1 MRGESPLQLLFLTQ
15 TYPRFEGDTAG
26 PFIRDLARALV
37 RGGDRLTVLT
47 PHAEGVA
54 AAWDDGGVEVV
65 SFRYAPERREVL
77 GYGRSL
83 EADERVKGAAALA
96 APLYALAARR
106 AVRRQLGRR
115 RFDLVHAHW
124 IVPNG
129 IVAAAAG
136 PPAGQARAPLAIGL
150 HGSDV
155 FLAEKAGVRTFA
167 RWALSRARLLTGCS
181 PELVDRVRAL
191 GFPAERSRVIPYGV
205 DVATFSPAPE
215 RRPLWRRR
223 LGIPEEAPLLL
234 GVGRMA
240 TKKGF
245 QVLIEILPALLAE
258 FPELRV
264 VLAGGGDLL
273 ERFREAARPWGERV
287 HLPGPVL
294 RDTLPDLYRA
304 ADLFVLP
311 AVHDGKGN
319 VDGLPN
325 VILEAMASGLPVVAS
340 GISGIPLAVEDGRTG
355 LLVAERDPAAL
366 LGALRRLLADPAAA
380 RSMGERGRRKA
391 EAELTWDAVA
401 ARYREGYLAA
411 LGSPLPMPV

>member
-1 MRGESPLQLLFLTQ
+1 MNGRPLDLLFLTQ

-26 PFIRDLARALV
+26 PFIRDLARGLV
-37 RGGDRLTVLT
+37 RLGDRVTVLA
-47 PHAEGVA
+47 PHAEGMPA
-54 AAWDDGGVEVV
+54 RWEDRGVETIT
-65 SFRYAPERREVL
+65 FRYAPERYEVL

-83 EADERVKGAAALA
+83 EADERVKGGAAIA
-96 APLYALAARR
+96 APLYALGLMR
-106 AVRRQLGRR
+106 AVRRAR

-129 IVAAAAG
+129 VIAAASTSI
-136 PPAGQARAPLAIGL
+136 PLAIGL

-155 FLAEKAGVRTFA
+155 FLAEKPGVRKA
-167 RWALSRARLLTGCS
+167 AAWALRRSRLLTGCS

-191 GFPAERSRVIPYGV
+191 GFPEERSRVIPYGV
-205 DVATFSPAPE
+205 DVETFSPGPSVWRE
-215 RRPLWRRR
+215 RLE
-223 LGIPEEAPLLL
+223 IPEDAPLILS
-234 GVGRMA
+234 VGRMA

-245 QVLIEILPALLAE
+245 HVLMEALPEILSSGAH
-258 FPELRV
+258 V

-273 ERFREAARPWGERV
+273 PDFQHQASRFDGRL

-311 AVHDGKGN
+311 AVHDSKGN

-340 GISGIPLAVEDGRTG
+340 GISGIPLAVEDGLTG
-355 LLVAERDPAAL
+355 LLVPERDPVALAAAL
-366 LGALRRLLADPAAA
+366 RKLLANPELA
-380 RSMGERGRRKA
+380 RTMGERGRRKA
-391 EAELTWDAVA
+391 ETELTWDAVA
-401 ARYREGYLAA
+401 SRYREGYVAA
-411 LGSPLPMPV
+411 LSMPT

>member
-1 MRGESPLQLLFLTQ
+1 MNGRPLDLLFLTQ

-26 PFIRDLARALV
+26 PFIRDLARGLV
-37 RGGDRLTVLT
+37 RLGDRVTVLA
-47 PHAEGVA
+47 PHAAGVPA
-54 AAWDDGGVEVV
+54 RWEDQGVETVT
-65 SFRYAPERREVL
+65 FRYAPERYEVL

-83 EADERVKGAAALA
+83 EADERVKGGAAIA
-96 APLYALAARR
+96 APLYALGLLR
-106 AVRRQLGRR
+106 AVRRARN
-115 RFDLVHAHW
+115 FDLIHAHW

-129 IVAAAAG
+129 VIAALAG
-136 PPAGQARAPLAIGL
+136 RFPMAIGL

-155 FLAEKAGVRTFA
+155 FLAEKPGVRRA
-167 RWALSRARLLTGCS
+167 AAWALRRSRLLTGCS

-191 GFPAERSRVIPYGV
+191 GFPEERSRVIPYGV
-205 DVATFSPAPE
+205 DVETFSPGRSA
-215 RRPLWRRR
+215 WRER
-223 LGIPEEAPLLL
+223 LGIPEDAPLVL

-245 QVLIEILPALLAE
+245 HVLMEILPEILATGAH
-258 FPELRV
+258 V

-273 ERFREAARPWGERV
+273 PDFQREAERYPGRL

-311 AVHDGKGN
+311 AIHDSKGN

-355 LLVAERDPAAL
+355 LLVPERDSAAL
-366 LGALRRLLADPAAA
+366 AGALRKLLADRELAKG
-380 RSMGERGRRKA
+380 MGERGRRKA
-391 EAELTWDAVA
+391 EAELTWDVVA
-401 ARYREGYLAA
+401 SRYREGYVAA
-411 LGSPLPMPV
+411 LSMPT